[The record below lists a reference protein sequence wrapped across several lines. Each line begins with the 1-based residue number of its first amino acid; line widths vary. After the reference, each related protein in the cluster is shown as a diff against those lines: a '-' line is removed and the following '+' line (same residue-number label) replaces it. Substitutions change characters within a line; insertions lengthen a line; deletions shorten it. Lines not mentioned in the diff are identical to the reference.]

1 MSQLSSEFEF
11 GCPCCG
17 AILVVDAKLR
27 RLISHRQ
34 PPRED
39 VPELGDA
46 QRILAA
52 AAARREAIFERS
64 VADEKG
70 RSDALSK
77 RFDEALK
84 QARAQNV
91 NPPQGDFIKQNG
103 QDQVSSEEK

>member
-1 MSQLSSEFEF
+1 MPRLSSEFEV

-17 AILVVDAKLR
+17 STLVIDADLR
-27 RLISHRQ
+27 RVISHRQ

-39 VPELGDA
+39 TPAIEDA

-52 AAARREAIFERS
+52 EAERREALFEQS

-70 RSDALSK
+70 RSDALSR

-84 QARAQNV
+84 QAGNEPVTRPAREF
-91 NPPQGDFIKQNG
+91 DL
-103 QDQVSSEEK
+103 D